1 MRSMKTPEERIKE
14 FDVWLAKKGKRYVEL
29 QQEKMSKISK
39 GKDCSKEEAAMARI
53 DLEISQ
59 KKARHERILNNI
71 YARMYNAGCSTKA
84 KEERKERTHHLCN
97 LGGLVEKAGLGKME
111 PDALLGMLIQQAE
124 YMANNPAIVSRWAEK
139 GNAALNPPEDWPL
152 DKEGGK
158 P

>member
-1 MRSMKTPEERIKE
+1 MKIIKTPEEKNKE
-14 FDVWLAKKGKRYVEL
+14 FNDWLSKKGKRYVEL

-39 GKDCSKEEAAMARI
+39 GKDYSKEEAAMAKI
-53 DLEISQ
+53 DPEIAQ
-59 KKARHERILNNI
+59 KKARHERILKNLYERI
-71 YARMYNAGCSTKA
+71 YKSGSSTKA

-139 GNAALNPPEDWPL
+139 GKAALNPPED
-152 DKEGGK
+152 
-158 P
+158 